1 MKNSSPYKEWSIE
14 QRIVRMLQDEEFRQH
29 CLKCKQENSQFEEEF
44 AIAEKIAMIDVSN
57 IKFDDKLLYPQQR
70 FSVKEIKEYLIVFY
84 EHLDNISSNNNSL
97 INVVKE
103 NFKYITTD
111 NHGDER
117 ARSYCSS
124 SVDKNGKEYREI
136 FINPEGRIGD
146 ISTAIHEIG
155 HSLSQT
161 FIKCKAPKDRN
172 MSEIIPVILDAIS
185 NYYLSQ
191 NISSLEFN
199 FNTNAI
205 HTQVQN
211 VIKAREVLLDGL
223 VIKLMLNEITL
234 DEVKSKFGDLFLRN
248 TNILKRCLENIETYK
263 FTNMY
268 EKRYLIPQ
276 AVALKMLDL
285 YKTKPEKAIEIFKEI
300 LQNDANWTVE
310 ETLKY
315 LGIDSKQSL
324 IDNYVENYDSR
335 MDSLL
340 KQQDLLV

>member
-1 MKNSSPYKEWSIE
+1 MKSNSPYKDLSIE
-14 QRIVRMLQDEEFRQH
+14 KRIARILQDEEFRQH
-29 CLKCKQENSQFEEEF
+29 CIKCKQENSQFEEEF
-44 AIAEKIAMIDVSN
+44 AIAEKIAMIDISN
-57 IKFDDKLLYPQQR
+57 IKFDEKLLYLQQR
-70 FSVKEIKEYLIVFY
+70 FSLKEIKEYLIGFY
-84 EHLDNISSNNNSL
+84 EHLDNLSSNDNSL

-103 NFKYITTD
+103 NFKYVTTD
-111 NHGDER
+111 CHGDEL
-117 ARSYCSS
+117 ARSYCLS
-124 SVDKNGKEYREI
+124 SVDKNGKEHREI

-146 ISTAIHEIG
+146 ISTAIHETG

-191 NISSLEFN
+191 NIPSLESN
-199 FNTNAI
+199 FNANAI
-205 HTQVQN
+205 HTQIQN

-234 DEVKSKFGDLFLRN
+234 DEVKSKFGNLFLRN
-248 TNILKRCLENIETYK
+248 TNILKRCLENIETYN

-285 YKTKPEKAIEIFKEI
+285 YRTNPEKAVEIFKEI
-300 LQNDANWTVE
+300 LQNDTNWTIE
-310 ETLKY
+310 ETLKH

-324 IDNYVENYDSR
+324 IDNYVENYETR